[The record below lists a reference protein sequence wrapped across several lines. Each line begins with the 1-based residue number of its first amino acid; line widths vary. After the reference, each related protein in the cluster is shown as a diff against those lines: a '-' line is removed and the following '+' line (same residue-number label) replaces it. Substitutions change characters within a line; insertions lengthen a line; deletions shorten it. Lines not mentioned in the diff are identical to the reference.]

1 MKKPIKLIIIFSLML
16 ISACA
21 MSTNKPHHVEGMS
34 GMDKHPDSQY
44 AWKVNW
50 NTLQEGMHKSKTEG
64 KPMLVDFAVH
74 EGCER
79 CELLQA
85 NVYSRDTIVDK
96 INEDFIPIFIDL
108 ARALT
113 PEERALGEKHEFHDD
128 CLLLFLD
135 HNAEPILDKND
146 GKMCFADNIEPEVF
160 MNYLDYVTGI
170 YSNKKTE

>member
-1 MKKPIKLIIIFSLML
+1 MKKPLTILIMFSLLL

-21 MSTNKPHHVEGMS
+21 MTANKPHHDTDTSAIGTL
-34 GMDKHPDSQY
+34 PDSQY
-44 AWKVNW
+44 ASKVNW
-50 NTLQEGMHKSKTEG
+50 NSLEEGIKKARAAG

-79 CELLQA
+79 CEFLQA

-96 INEDFIPIFIDL
+96 INKDFIPVFIDL
-108 ARALT
+108 AQALT

-135 HNAEPILDKND
+135 HNRNPIFDKDD
-146 GKMCFADNIEPEVF
+146 GKMCFPDKIEPEVF
-160 MNYLDYVTGI
+160 MDYLDYVTSI
-170 YSNKKTE
+170 YNTNNIE

>member
-1 MKKPIKLIIIFSLML
+1 MKPLKILIIFLLML

-21 MSTNKPHHVEGMS
+21 MSTNKPHHVKNMS

-50 NTLQEGMHKSKTEG
+50 YSLKEGIDKSRVER

-79 CELLQA
+79 CEFLQA

-96 INEDFIPIFIDL
+96 INKDFIPIFIDL
-108 ARALT
+108 AGTLT
-113 PEERALGEKHEFHDD
+113 PEERALGEQHEFHDD
-128 CLLLFLD
+128 CLLLFFD
-135 HNAEPILDKND
+135 HDGEPILDEND
-146 GKMCFADNIEPEVF
+146 GKMCFADKIEPEVF
-160 MNYLDYVTGI
+160 MNYLDYVTDI
-170 YSNKKTE
+170 YNKTNEVP

>member
-1 MKKPIKLIIIFSLML
+1 MGKFMKTIIMLSFML

-21 MSTNKPHHVEGMS
+21 MSANKPHHEANMP
-34 GMDKHPDSQY
+34 GMDKQPDSQY

-50 NTLQEGMHKSKTEG
+50 NSLEEGMKKSKAEG

-79 CELLQA
+79 CEFLQA
-85 NVYSRDTIVDK
+85 NVYSRDTIVDR
-96 INEDFIPIFIDL
+96 INKDFIPIFIDL
-108 ARALT
+108 AQTLT
-113 PEERALGEKHEFHDD
+113 PEERALGEKHEYHDD

-135 HNAEPILDKND
+135 HNGKPIFDKDD

-160 MNYLDYVTGI
+160 MDYLNYVTSM
-170 YSNKKTE
+170 YNNKKQ